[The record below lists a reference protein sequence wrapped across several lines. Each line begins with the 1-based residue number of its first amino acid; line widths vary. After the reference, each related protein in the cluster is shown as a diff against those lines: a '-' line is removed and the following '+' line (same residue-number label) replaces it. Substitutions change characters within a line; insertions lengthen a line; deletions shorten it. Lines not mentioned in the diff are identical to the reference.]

1 MRSAKT
7 YFSALALVLL
17 FGSTTLVLNGCQSTA
32 INELAKKTH
41 GSKAGDGYTYGTG
54 PNKTKPYPQSEPVNI
69 NGVDGAKPR
78 FEPLSSGGNSD
89 YRVLGQTYIVW
100 TDCQSYQEV
109 GTASWYGPGF
119 HGNKTSNGEYYDQ
132 KGYTA
137 AHKNLPLPSYVKVT
151 NLENG
156 KMVIVRVNDR
166 GPFHGSRII
175 DLSEGAAKAIDMT
188 KKGTARVKLELIN
201 TRTNN
206 TTTEGGHGTGA
217 IIAQGVINEIITNNT
232 SSTTRN
238 NLEKLG
244 NYFDEK
250 KANGEV
256 SNSTKVAAIGAGLYF
271 AGKVGSALAEASED
285 SGSSSNTSK
294 SLVSSNSRSSNS
306 VTSTITTTTTNSLGE
321 TTTNQTV
328 STKSFAPSNA
338 NYEIDYALPPPQ
350 VNTTTASNTS
360 VASGFLV
367 DAATGKALASGS
379 YVQLF
384 SSSTLDGATKAK
396 TRIAQQTSYPVVIMA
411 EDGLF
416 RVRIG
421 PVPEMSI
428 GQALEQMRQ
437 AGYADAFIKHL

>member
-69 NGVDGAKPR
+69 SGVGGAKPR
-78 FEPLSSGGNSD
+78 FEALSRGGNSD

-360 VASGFLV
+360 VASGSLV

-416 RVRIG
+416 RVRIA
-421 PVPEMSI
+421 PVPEMRI
-428 GQALEQMRQ
+428 GLALEQMRQ

>member
-69 NGVDGAKPR
+69 NGVGGAKPR

-285 SGSSSNTSK
+285 SGSNTSK

-360 VASGFLV
+360 VASGSLV

>member
-1 MRSAKT
+1 MIFDSWMK
-7 YFSALALVLL
+7 
-17 FGSTTLVLNGCQSTA
+17 
-32 INELAKKTH
+32 
-41 GSKAGDGYTYGTG
+41 
-54 PNKTKPYPQSEPVNI
+54 
-69 NGVDGAKPR
+69 
-78 FEPLSSGGNSD
+78 
-89 YRVLGQTYIVW
+89 YIVPTAPMNRLIMPGAHNACTAGMNKMSCCQNGSLVDQMRYGVRHFCIRLD
-100 TDCQSYQEV
+100 TDRKGNIVCCHGIAKGLTLSEALSGVKEFMDEHPEEV
-109 GTASWYGPGF
+109 MLF
-119 HGNKTSNGEYYDQ
+119 DVREYYDQ

-217 IIAQGVINEIITNNT
+217 IIAQSVINEIITNNT

-360 VASGFLV
+360 VASGSLV

>member
-1 MRSAKT
+1 MRSSKT
-7 YFSALALVLL
+7 CFHALVLAL
-17 FGSTTLVLNGCQSTA
+17 AIGSTTLVLNGCQSTA
-32 INELAKKTH
+32 IKELAEKTH

-69 NGVDGAKPR
+69 SGVGGAKPR
-78 FEPLSSGGNSD
+78 FEALSRGGNSD

-119 HGNKTSNGEYYDQ
+119 HGNKTSNGELYDQ

-137 AHKNLPLPSYVKVT
+137 AHKNLPLPSYLKVT

-156 KMVIVRVNDR
+156 RAVIVRVNDR

-206 TTTEGGHGTGA
+206 TTTEGGSGTGA
-217 IIAQGVINEIITNNT
+217 IVAQGIINKVITDNT

-238 NLEKLG
+238 NLEKIGEFLSERK
-244 NYFDEK
+244 N
-250 KANGEV
+250 NGEV
-256 SNSTKVAAIGAGLYF
+256 STSTKAAAIGAGLYF
-271 AGKVGSALAEASED
+271 AGKIGSALSNAADDD
-285 SGSSSNTSK
+285 SSQTN
-294 SLVSSNSRSSNS
+294 SLAAPRATGNS
-306 VTSTITTTTTNSLGE
+306 VTRTITTTTTNSLGQSSTTE
-321 TTTNQTV
+321 TIDTTNFV
-328 STKSFAPSNA
+328 APAGA

-350 VNTTTASNTS
+350 VATNSTANSS
-360 VASGFLV
+360 SGLS
-367 DAATGKALASGS
+367 DAVSGQALQSGL
-379 YVQLF
+379 YIQLF
-384 SSSTLDGATKAK
+384 SSSTLEGAQKVKQSVSSSTA
-396 TRIAQQTSYPVVIMA
+396 YPVVIMS

-421 PVPEMSI
+421 PVNGNNIS
-428 GQALEQMRQ
+428 QTLEQIR
-437 AGYADAFIKHL
+437 ASGYPDAFIKQL

>member
-69 NGVDGAKPR
+69 NGVGGAKPR

-285 SGSSSNTSK
+285 SGSNTSK

-360 VASGFLV
+360 VASGSLV
-367 DAATGKALASGS
+367 DAATGKTLASGS